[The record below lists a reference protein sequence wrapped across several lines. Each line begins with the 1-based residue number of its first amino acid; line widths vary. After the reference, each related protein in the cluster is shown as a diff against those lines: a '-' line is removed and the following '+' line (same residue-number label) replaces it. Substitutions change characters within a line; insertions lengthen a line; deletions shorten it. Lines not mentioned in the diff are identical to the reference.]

1 MRPLLKYTLGLGLVS
16 AAAFA
21 VWSGLRP
28 YDRQPDPAARCQ
40 VLEALVTRDQSF
52 YWVNLHLKVNLQT
65 THDLQKPFYLTT
77 AAGVRHEPADTA
89 FAGPEGQPP
98 TGLWFKF
105 WLDDADLAGPLLLH
119 LNDGTLTIKSTQGVP
134 TLAPSASKNFTTH
147 HW

>member
-1 MRPLLKYTLGLGLVS
+1 MRPRLKYTLLLGMLF

-28 YDRQPDPAARCQ
+28 YDRQPDSAARCQ
-40 VLEALVTRDQSF
+40 VLETLLTRDQSF
-52 YWVNLHLKVNLQT
+52 YWVNVHLKVNSQKA
-65 THDLQKPFYLTT
+65 HDLQKPVYLTT

-105 WLDDADLAGPLLLH
+105 WLEPSDLTGALILH
-119 LNDGTLTIKSTQGVP
+119 LNDGTLSIKSTQGIP
-134 TLAPSASKNFTTH
+134 TLAPAASKNFTTH
-147 HW
+147 QW